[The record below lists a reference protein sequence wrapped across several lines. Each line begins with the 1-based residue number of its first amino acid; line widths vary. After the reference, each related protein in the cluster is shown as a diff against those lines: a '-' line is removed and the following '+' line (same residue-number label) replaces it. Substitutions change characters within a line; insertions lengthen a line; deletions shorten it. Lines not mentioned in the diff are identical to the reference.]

1 MNTLKNTF
9 AILFILILTISCS
22 NNDDS
27 SSAPT
32 TPTAD
37 YFFKAKI
44 DGAQYT
50 ANALQVVAGI
60 TGSSRKTL
68 SVICATSTGNFDFNL
83 NKAGTIE
90 TGTYTVGNLD
100 DDIFFNMYYGNMTT
114 TSFAADVCD
123 CDGTLTITA
132 ISATEVSGTFSF
144 TAKKAGQC
152 SQPAKVISEGS
163 FKSRM

>member
-1 MNTLKNTF
+1 MKTLKNTF
-9 AILFILILTISCS
+9 VLLFISLLTISCS
-22 NNDDS
+22 NDDDDS
-27 SSAPT
+27 SVPTPT
-32 TPTAD
+32 TD

-44 DGAQYT
+44 DGVQYT
-50 ANALQVVAGI
+50 ANAIQVIAGI

-83 NKAGTIE
+83 NKVGEIE
-90 TGTYTVGNLD
+90 TGTYVVGNLD
-100 DDIFFNMYYGNMTT
+100 DNIFFDMYYGNMTT

-152 SQPAKVISEGS
+152 DQPAKVITEGS
-163 FKSRM
+163 FRCRIS